1 MQQHQARAAL
11 RHVLIISCLIVAMS
25 GCAALEEQ
33 IVEAEIEDAISKY
46 NSSATEVSLGDPKEK
61 VLSMLGPSQQGLRGA
76 LRRPPEAFSTDQETV
91 EIYYFRS
98 GWTRDGKSTD
108 DEFTPFVFR
117 NGRLAS
123 IGWQALGG
131 PKSVGER

>member
-1 MQQHQARAAL
+1 MVGCLMVAL
-11 RHVLIISCLIVAMS
+11 S
-25 GCAALEEQ
+25 GCAAIEQQ

-46 NSSATEVSLGDPKEK
+46 NASASHVSLGDPKDK
-61 VLSMLGPSQQGLRGA
+61 VLAVLSQSQEGLRGA
-76 LRRPPEAFSTDQETV
+76 LRRPPEAFSTEHETV

-98 GWTRDGKSTD
+98 GWVQDGKSTD

-131 PKSVGER
+131 PKSVGSGERGR